1 MEYLVETAVHW
12 PLDGDPQRLAALALA
27 EADRAKT
34 LTAQGTLK
42 RLWRVPGTRNNVG
55 LWQAADATEL
65 HQALSS
71 LPFFP
76 WMSIQVR
83 PMAVHPNDPANR

>member
-1 MEYLVETAVHW
+1 MEFLVETAVHW
-12 PLDGDPQRLAALALA
+12 PLDGDPRQLAALALA

-34 LTAQGTLK
+34 LTARGTLK

-55 LWQAADATEL
+55 LWQATDATEL
-65 HQALSS
+65 HEALSS